1 MIIVSLFS
9 LYKKTLSHVTE
20 EWLTKITQ
28 LIKGSV
34 GTQDFWSFIFENLLK

>member
-1 MIIVSLFS
+1 MIIVSLFA

-34 GTQDFWSFIFENLLK
+34 GTQIRIFGVLFLKIS